1 MMSLGMA
8 GVIECRQMQVLSA
21 IMLLCSGTLKRDH
34 VRLHCHKYIIN
45 SIDNPNKL
53 FN

>member
-8 GVIECRQMQVLSA
+8 GVMECMQIQVLSA
-21 IMLLCSGTLKRDH
+21 IILLCSGTLKRDH
-34 VRLHCHKYIIN
+34 VHLHCHKYIIN
-45 SIDNPNKL
+45 SNDNTNKL